1 MTEPF
6 SPPIPVALAAC
17 PSYEPAA
24 LTRHVGDLLTS
35 LSYHPARG
43 ERVLVKP
50 NLLRSDALSCS
61 QPELVQAA
69 CLYLLDHGCVVTV
82 GDSPGFGS
90 GPGVA
95 RHIGLADALSGLP
108 GGALP
113 VKSLDSPV
121 FLPLTLGGSVGISR
135 YALEADSILNL
146 PRLKAHSQ
154 MRITCGVKNLFG
166 CVSGLRKALLH
177 ARHGDKGREFPSLI
191 TDITAALPPAFTLV
205 DAVTAMH
212 VTGPSGGKP
221 FAAGLLAASPSPVAV
236 DTIIYGLL
244 RLTPEDLAIWRE
256 LRLRKTP
263 GAFAEDIA
271 LLGAAPETFSF
282 AGFQTPLTLK
292 NETFDPRTL
301 LRSTIKRIWARLRS

>member
-1 MTEPF
+1 MPLAF
-6 SPPIPVALAAC
+6 STPIPVALAAC
-17 PSYEPAA
+17 PDYASPR
-24 LTRHVGDLLTS
+24 LGNTVGDLFAS
-35 LSYHPARG
+35 LGYHPARG

-50 NLLRSDALSCS
+50 NLLRADALSCS
-61 QPELVQAA
+61 QPEVARAA

-95 RHIGLADALSGLP
+95 RHIGLADALSVLP
-108 GGALP
+108 GGTLP

-121 FLPLTLGGSVGISR
+121 FLPLTLGGTVGISR

-177 ARHGDKGREFPSLI
+177 AKHGDKGREFSSLVA
-191 TDITAALPPAFTLV
+191 DIAAALPPAFTLV

-221 FAAGLLAASPSPVAV
+221 FSAGLLAASPSPVAV
-236 DTIIYGLL
+236 DTAIYGLL
-244 RLTPEDLAIWRE
+244 GLSPEDLAVWRE
-256 LRLRKTP
+256 LRLRKIP
-263 GAFAEDIA
+263 EAFAEEIS
-271 LLGAAPETFSF
+271 LLGADPAAFSF
-282 AGFQTPLTLK
+282 TEFKTPAELK
-292 NETFDPRTL
+292 NESFDPRTL
-301 LRSTIKRIWARLRS
+301 LRSTVKRLWARVRS